1 MFLVAR
7 VFPDVEHYVANWKRK
22 SKISLKP
29 QKRPSILQMFVCPER
44 VGPDYNLK
52 YPAYWAHQLADEGA
66 HCFTDVRDK
75 RFDRNYQEL
84 IWYKRARS
92 PEKKMGR
99 NTSSD
104 KIKYI
109 VMK

>member
-1 MFLVAR
+1 MFLVPR
-7 VFPDVEHYVANWKRK
+7 VFPDVEHYLANRKRK

-29 QKRPSILQMFVCPER
+29 QKRPSILQMFVCTER
-44 VGPDYNLK
+44 VGPDYNLE
-52 YPAYWAHQLADEGA
+52 YPAYWAHELADEGA
-66 HCFTDVRDK
+66 HYVRNK